1 MTNRNLP
8 LGDSLASTA
17 PAPLVNAVVPIR
29 DSEPSRPMEYRERFA
44 DPVLTANRYFPSWLI
59 STQQGAV

>member
-1 MTNRNLP
+1 MTYRNLP
-8 LGDSLASTA
+8 LGDSRASTA
-17 PAPLVNAVVPIR
+17 PAPLVNAVVPITEVNR
-29 DSEPSRPMEYRERFA
+29 RAPMAYRVRFA